1 MALGNNMK
9 KVDEEFNSSEFPKDA
24 VNHSNGHSEDT
35 VALKQKIAQL
45 EKEKDQALR
54 EVEARMLS
62 VDQACIVSET
72 DLKGYIT
79 YVNDK
84 HCEVSQYTREELIG
98 SNQNIVRHPDMSKD
112 VFKEMWATIGKG
124 KIFRG
129 LVKNRKKDGTPYY
142 VDGIFT
148 PVLGADGKPEKYIGI
163 RFDITETTIENQR
176 MKGIVDAIDSSYAF
190 IEFDVNGNIITAND
204 NFLKTM
210 GYSLNEITGKHHR
223 MFVDPNFAS
232 TTEYAKFW
240 SELKEGKVQ
249 VAEFKRINNAG
260 KEVWLQAVYSPVKD
274 EMGRII
280 KVVKIATDITS
291 QVQMREEAKQAAEEL
306 KAQEEEIRQQMEEM
320 SATQEEMQRA
330 SSEMKGIITAID
342 TSFCYAEFD
351 ITGNLISANNNFLNS
366 MECTYDDIKG
376 KNHKALLD
384 PTYTASSEYAS
395 FWTDLA
401 NGKTN
406 NSLVKHISKTGND
419 VWIQAVYSPVIDATG
434 KVIKVIQVSTDTTA
448 AKEEADQLNREIE
461 ARMASVDTNCIVSE
475 VDLKGY
481 ITYVNDKHCE
491 VSGYTREE
499 LMGANQNIVRHP
511 DMPKEVFKEMWAT
524 IGKGKI
530 FKGLVKNRK
539 KDGTPYYVDGV
550 FTPVLGKN
558 GKPVKYIGIRYD
570 ITEQTYEKL
579 AAQGV
584 VNAIDTSFTS
594 IEFDTKGN
602 VLSANENF
610 LNSMEYSLTDI
621 KGKHHR
627 TLIDSSLANS
637 SEYTNFWE
645 ELASGK
651 SKEELFRYVSRTGND
666 VWMQSVLAP
675 IKDDMGR
682 IVRVIQIA
690 SDITKSKEEADQLNR
705 EIEARQA
712 SVDTSSIV
720 SEVDLK
726 GYITYVNDKH
736 CEVSGY
742 TREELMGANQNIVR
756 HPDMPKEVFKEMWAT
771 IGKGKI
777 FKGLVK
783 NRRKDGTPYYVDG
796 VFTPVLGKNGKPVK
810 YIGIRYDITEQTYER
825 LAAQGV
831 VNAIDASYAFAEFDT
846 KGNIITANNNF
857 SKALEYSID
866 EMKGKHHRIFV
877 DRSYSNSMEYSR
889 FWEELATGKVFA
901 DQYQLITR
909 SGKEVWVQ
917 AVYSSIK
924 DDMGRIVKIVQIATD
939 ITVQK
944 EAAIET
950 EKAANE
956 VNRVVSALA
965 IGDLTQRYSIDSK
978 GDLKVMGDSLN
989 AATGNLNSL
998 LGNISQIANLVA
1010 SSAEE
1015 LLTKGEQMKNTTQEV
1030 ASATQQMAEG
1040 AQQQAQQT
1048 DESSKL
1054 IEGVLKSANE
1064 MGRKAEF
1071 INNAADRGQK
1081 SATEGLST
1089 IRKVVDNMGEILNS
1103 AATTSNSITVLAQ
1116 RSEEIASTLSVI
1128 TDIASQTNLLA
1139 LNAAIEAARA
1149 GDAGRGFAVV
1159 AEEIRKLAE
1168 GSRKSAIDIE
1178 KVIREVQKDV
1188 SAAGKSIE
1196 TMEVSVKS
1204 GNTASKEAEVVF
1216 QNIEKTSTET
1226 LDLSKEIVEATG
1238 VQKEA
1243 INSTVRNI
1251 EKIVVVS
1258 EETAS
1263 GTEQIASSGKE
1274 LSQGMNEV
1282 TATSKDLAN
1291 VANQLQDSVSKF
1303 KLK

>member
-9 KVDEEFNSSEFPKDA
+9 KGDEDFNSSEIPTDT

-35 VALKQKIAQL
+35 VAMKQRIAQL

-84 HCEVSQYTREELIG
+84 HCEVSQYSREELVG

-163 RFDITETTIENQR
+163 RFDITETTLENQR

-190 IEFDVNGNIITAND
+190 IEFDINGNVITAND

-232 TTEYAKFW
+232 SNEYSKFW
-240 SELKEGKVQ
+240 EELREGKVQ
-249 VAEFKRINNAG
+249 VAEFKRVNSAG

-280 KVVKIATDITS
+280 KVVKIATDITA

-320 SATQEEMQRA
+320 SATQEEMARTSA
-330 SSEMKGIITAID
+330 EMKGVINAID
-342 TSFCYAEFD
+342 SSYAYIEFD
-351 ITGNLISANNNFLNS
+351 TQGNILSGNENFLS
-366 MECTYDDIKG
+366 AMSYSGDEIKG
-376 KNHKALLD
+376 RHHRIFVD
-384 PTYTASSEYAS
+384 RTYANSSEYEK
-395 FWTDLA
+395 FWNELR
-401 NGKTN
+401 NGNVQSGQFKRIDKN
-406 NSLVKHISKTGND
+406 GND
-419 VWIQAVYSPVIDATG
+419 VYLQAVYSPVLDTTG
-434 KVIKVIQVSTDTTA
+434 KVLKVIKIATNITEEKETA
-448 AKEEADQLNREIE
+448 AQLQREID
-461 ARMASVDTNCIVSE
+461 ARMASVDTACIVSE

-491 VSGYTREE
+491 VSGYTRDE

-524 IGKGKI
+524 IG
-530 FKGLVKNRK
+530 R
-539 KDGTPYYVDGV
+539 
-550 FTPVLGKN
+550 
-558 GKPVKYIGIRYD
+558 
-570 ITEQTYEKL
+570 
-579 AAQGV
+579 
-584 VNAIDTSFTS
+584 
-594 IEFDTKGN
+594 
-602 VLSANENF
+602 
-610 LNSMEYSLTDI
+610 
-621 KGKHHR
+621 
-627 TLIDSSLANS
+627 
-637 SEYTNFWE
+637 
-645 ELASGK
+645 
-651 SKEELFRYVSRTGND
+651 
-666 VWMQSVLAP
+666 
-675 IKDDMGR
+675 
-682 IVRVIQIA
+682 
-690 SDITKSKEEADQLNR
+690 
-705 EIEARQA
+705 
-712 SVDTSSIV
+712 
-720 SEVDLK
+720 
-726 GYITYVNDKH
+726 
-736 CEVSGY
+736 
-742 TREELMGANQNIVR
+742 
-756 HPDMPKEVFKEMWAT
+756 
-771 IGKGKI
+771 GKI

-796 VFTPVLGKNGKPVK
+796 VFTPILGKDGKPVK
-810 YIGIRYDITEQTYER
+810 YIGIRYDITQQTYEK
-825 LAAQGV
+825 LAAEGV
-831 VNAIDASYAFAEFDT
+831 VNAIDASFASIEFDT
-846 KGNIITANNNF
+846 KGNILNANNNF
-857 SKALEYSID
+857 LNTMEYSLD
-866 EMKGKHHRIFV
+866 EIKGKHHRLFV
-877 DRSYSNSMEYSR
+877 DRNYGNSAEYTR
-889 FWEELATGKVFA
+889 FWEDLAVGKVQA
-901 DQYQLITR
+901 DQYKRISR
-909 SGKEVWVQ
+909 SGKEIWLQ
-917 AVYSSIK
+917 AVYSPIK
-924 DDMGRIVKIVQIATD
+924 DDMGRIVKIIKIATD

-944 EAAIET
+944 ENAIET

-965 IGDLTQRYSIDSK
+965 IGDLTQRYTIESK

-989 AATGNLNSL
+989 AATGNLNNL

-1064 MGRKAEF
+1064 MGKKAEF

-1238 VQKEA
+1238 LQKDA
-1243 INSTVRNI
+1243 INSTVKNI